1 MGGRRNL
8 GELPESEWP
17 KVLHRYL
24 AGERASAIAR
34 DFGCSGAVVSG
45 IVRRNLL
52 YFGELTAGLFTP
64 SDRLLGLDPELN
76 SRLAGAMI
84 RFLETFDAAR
94 RKADEAAIDELRQSS
109 DHLVRAIARMR
120 IELERRVHESS

>member
-1 MGGRRNL
+1 MAGRRNL

-34 DFGCSGAVVSG
+34 DFGCSGALVSSV
-45 IVRRNLL
+45 VRRNLL

-64 SDRLLGLDPELN
+64 SDRLLGLDPALN

-94 RKADEAAIDELRQSS
+94 RKADEAAIDDLRQSS

-120 IELERRVHESS
+120 IELERRSHESN